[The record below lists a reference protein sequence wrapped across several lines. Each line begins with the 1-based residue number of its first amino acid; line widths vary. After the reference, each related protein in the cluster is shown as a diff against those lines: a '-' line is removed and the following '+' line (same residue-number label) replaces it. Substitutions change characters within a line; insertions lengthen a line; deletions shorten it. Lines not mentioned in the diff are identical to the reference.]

1 MDEGFTVRE
10 GDGFSTSVKEVL
22 GGVQHWDEMSFGL
35 SLALSR
41 HPMHPDIGTH
51 LLANLW
57 VIRLAGPPVIAVFY
71 EVNET
76 ERTVTYTG
84 LSLTP

>member
-1 MDEGFTVRE
+1 MDGGYIVRE
-10 GDGFSTSVKEVL
+10 GDGFATRVKEVL
-22 GGVQHWDEMSFGL
+22 GGVQHWDDMSFGL

-41 HPMHPDIGTH
+41 HPTHPDIGIH

-57 VIRLAGPPVIAVFY
+57 VIRLAGPPAIAVFY
-71 EVNET
+71 EVDEA

-84 LSLTP
+84 LSFTP